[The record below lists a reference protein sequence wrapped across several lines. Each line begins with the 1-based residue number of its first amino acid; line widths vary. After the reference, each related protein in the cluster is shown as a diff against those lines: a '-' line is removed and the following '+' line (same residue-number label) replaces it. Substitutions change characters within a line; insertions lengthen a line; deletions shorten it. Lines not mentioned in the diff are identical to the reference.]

1 MKGARALQTE
11 KVIESCY
18 FPVTQQEMAEKCMP
32 PACRVT
38 RRIPVNSFQ
47 HLGSSCSCRY
57 GQSPSCN
64 EHVAVPQ
71 TQLMEMSQSY
81 PSFVPW
87 TTLFHGLLN
96 RIPKMLTEQACLYY
110 GLWKSESTR
119 RKPSMNLNSRSLK
132 ESFNSAG

>member
-1 MKGARALQTE
+1 MKWARVPQTE
-11 KVIESCY
+11 EVIESCY
-18 FPVTQQEMAEKCMP
+18 SPVTRTEMAEKCMP

-57 GQSPSCN
+57 GLSPSCN
-64 EHVAVPQ
+64 KHVAVPQ
-71 TQLMEMSQSY
+71 PQLMEMSQSY

-87 TTLFHGLLN
+87 TTLSHGLLN
-96 RIPKMLTEQACLYY
+96 RIPKMLIEQACLHY

-119 RKPSMNLNSRSLK
+119 RKPSMNPNRRSLK
-132 ESFNSAG
+132 ESFNSTG